1 MQLDWSAAAQ
11 PKSRG
16 HAAVHE
22 LRGAIYPYR
31 MRTPHPPYPICR
43 QAAQRALSNRRHHRG
58 HRAAARL
65 VMAMRQGEPAIRGA
79 SGSIGTICGDR
90 TPTRRSGPSLAC
102 CAGLCCAGSSALL
115 VDGTARK
122 LQAALSVPLTA
133 LSVPLTAS
141 SVPFTALSVPVTA
154 LSASLKALS
163 VPFTPHVSASPA
175 KASHV
180 FRSSLSWL
188 AIRSRYPTEP
198 RRIMQCGGAQRVA
211 AADKPRR
218 LG

>member
-1 MQLDWSAAAQ
+1 
-11 PKSRG
+11 
-16 HAAVHE
+16 
-22 LRGAIYPYR
+22 

-102 CAGLCCAGSSALL
+102 CGGLCCAGSSALL

-133 LSVPLTAS
+133 LSVPLTA
-141 SVPFTALSVPVTA
+141 LSVPVTA
-154 LSASLKALS
+154 LSASLTALS

-198 RRIMQCGGAQRVA
+198 RRIMPAV
-211 AADKPRR
+211 
-218 LG
+218 LSV